1 MEWEFTP
8 EQVVG
13 LEVDY
18 GIEQF
23 RADLRQ
29 EVRLN
34 TGEMDEGQQLKVFG
48 AMYDLCYWVATGN
61 DYDEFVA
68 SLDQDSFFP
77 HFLSSIRD
85 NLEPNIAM
93 LGAILQRLIMDR
105 VEGQSMPLDLAIK
118 EVDELHRQILA
129 KPMTTN

>member
-13 LEVDY
+13 MQVDY
-18 GIEQF
+18 DLEQF
-23 RADLRQ
+23 RADLLQ

-34 TGEMDEGQQLKVFG
+34 MGEMGDAEQLKIFS
-48 AMYDLCYWVATGN
+48 AIYDLCYWVATGN
-61 DYDEFVA
+61 DYDEFLA
-68 SLDQDSFFP
+68 TLDQDSFFP
-77 HFLSSIRD
+77 GFLGSIRD
-85 NLEPNIAM
+85 NLEPNIVM

-118 EVDELHRQILA
+118 DVDALHRQILA
-129 KPMTTN
+129 KPLAS

>member
-8 EQVVG
+8 EQVVKA
-13 LEVDY
+13 EVDY
-18 GIEQF
+18 DLEQF
-23 RADLRQ
+23 RADMLQ

-34 TGEMDEGQQLKVFG
+34 MGQMDEAQQLKIYS

-61 DYDEFVA
+61 EYEEFLA
-68 SLDQDSFFP
+68 TLDQDSFFP
-77 HFLSSIRD
+77 GFLASIRD

-105 VEGQSMPLDLAIK
+105 VEGQSMPLENALK
-118 EVDELHRQILA
+118 EVDELHRQLVA
-129 KPMTTN
+129 APMLN